1 MSSIFTTYSDESED
15 EKEFVSLYNCYFRPL
30 FNYTFS
36 KVNDRFIAQE
46 IVQEAFIS
54 IWKQRSSQ
62 SIQSS
67 RSYLFSTAK
76 NLIISHYR
84 KEYTRQYYYA
94 QAGIEQNE
102 YEASTDQ
109 DLLAS
114 DLQEQYEKGL
124 QLLPPK
130 CKEVFIS
137 SRKGHS
143 NREIAQQLAISEKT
157 VEQHITKALRLLR
170 THLKEYYAYL
180 LLFFLS

>member
-1 MSSIFTTYSDESED
+1 MSSIFRPYSDESND
-15 EKEFVSLYNCYFRPL
+15 QKEFADLYNCYFRPL

-36 KVNDRFIAQE
+36 KVNDQFVAQE

-54 IWKQRSSQ
+54 IWRQRSSQ
-62 SIQSS
+62 TIESS

-84 KEYTRQYYYA
+84 KEYTRQYYYT
-94 QAGIEQNE
+94 QLETQQEE
-102 YEASTDQ
+102 YTDATDQ
-109 DLLAS
+109 QLLAS
-114 DLQEQYEKGL
+114 DLQEHYEKGL

-130 CKEVFIS
+130 CKEVFLS
-137 SRKGHS
+137 SRKGQS

-157 VEQHITKALRLLR
+157 VEQHITKALRLLKSY
-170 THLKEYYAYL
+170 LKEYYAYL